1 MTVKNI
7 WLSFFVLLSVTLN
20 SQVTELWN
28 VSPSGG
34 LNQHGLIYKVN
45 GDGSGFEELVSMDSL
60 NADNLCS
67 ELTLSQGYVYGFAYQ
82 GASAFLYRV
91 NTTTRSY
98 EKVINLPTSISSSR
112 HFSKLTGVNGRYY
125 FISASGGSNGYG
137 GVYAYD
143 TAAQSILSLTDFS
156 TQTGLYSISNNSSTR
171 GRIPSLVLADS
182 SLYNVATLGGQFSKG
197 TIYKYTPSTNDF
209 DVVFNFGGNNSKA
222 GYPMSDLIAIDNYSL
237 LGFSSDTHSTT
248 NLNATI
254 IFSFHKSSN
263 SLYEMRQLSN
273 FDGAAVGGQI
283 AYAPDGYI
291 YASARFGGYYG
302 CTPIQNYG
310 CGTLIRYRP
319 NDDFFE
325 KLYDFQNVLVGP
337 DPYNNYNFFNPGVTL
352 GYDGN
357 IYSTAGAIDYSYAY
371 QFNISTK
378 TLTKILDHVDS
389 TMLANYG
396 YFNFVNVTN
405 GYLNINS
412 NVSNSIYVRVYPNP
426 ATKVVNVELIAD
438 GNKDGSTFEIFDLV
452 GRRLYKLSSD
462 EKFFQANVEDLTA
475 GLYCWKYS
483 SAKGI
488 KTGKLLIATHD

>member
-7 WLSFFVLLSVTLN
+7 WLSFFVLLSLTLN

-82 GASAFLYRV
+82 DSTVFLYRI
-91 NTTTRSY
+91 NTSSHQY
-98 EKVINLPTSISSSR
+98 ERLADLPFKNFQSR
-112 HFSKLTGVNGRYY
+112 QFSHLTYVGDKFYFFSRYGANTGNGGI
-125 FISASGGSNGYG
+125 FT
-137 GVYAYD
+137 YD
-143 TAAQSILSLTDFS
+143 PMLQTIQYLVSPS
-156 TQTGLYSISNNSSTR
+156 TQTGFFNFTGRMVHFDGGLYGIGN
-171 GRIPSLVLADS
+171 
-182 SLYNVATLGGQFSKG
+182 GGQFNMG
-197 TIYKYTPSTNDF
+197 TIFKYDINANLLTA
-209 DVVFNFGGNNSKA
+209 VYHFGGTGKA
-222 GYPMSDLIAIDNYSL
+222 AYPITDLIAIDNYNL
-237 LGFSSDTHSTT
+237 LGFSSDTSSPL
-248 NLNATI
+248 NLN
-254 IFSFHKSSN
+254 SN
-263 SLYEMRQLSN
+263 FIYLFNIAASTVYEWRSLSN
-273 FDGAAVGGQI
+273 LDGTHIAPQI
-283 AYAPDGYI
+283 ALGTDGFV

-371 QFNISTK
+371 QFNIGTK
-378 TLTKILDHVDS
+378 TMIKILDHVDS
-389 TMLANYG
+389 TMLADNG

-405 GYLNINS
+405 GYLDINAESISNID
-412 NVSNSIYVRVYPNP
+412 IKVYPNP
-426 ATKVVNVELIAD
+426 ATQLVNIELRTEENLGVA
-438 GNKDGSTFEIFDLV
+438 TFEIFDLV
-452 GRRLYKLSSD
+452 GRRQYKSSYD
-462 EKFFQANVEDLTA
+462 EKLFQVNVEGLTA

-483 SAKGI
+483 TAKGT

>member
-7 WLSFFVLLSVTLN
+7 WLSFFVLLSLTLN

-82 GASAFLYRV
+82 DSTVFLYRI
-91 NTTTRSY
+91 NTSSHQY
-98 EKVINLPTSISSSR
+98 ERLADLPFKNFQSR
-112 HFSKLTGVNGRYY
+112 QFSHLTYVGDKFYFFSRYGANTGNGGI
-125 FISASGGSNGYG
+125 FT
-137 GVYAYD
+137 YD
-143 TAAQSILSLTDFS
+143 PMLQTIQYLVSPS
-156 TQTGLYSISNNSSTR
+156 TQTGFFNFTGRMVHFDGGLYGIGN
-171 GRIPSLVLADS
+171 
-182 SLYNVATLGGQFSKG
+182 GGQFNMG
-197 TIYKYTPSTNDF
+197 TIFKYDINANLLTA
-209 DVVFNFGGNNSKA
+209 VYHFGGTGKA
-222 GYPMSDLIAIDNYSL
+222 AYPITDLIAIDNYNL
-237 LGFSSDTHSTT
+237 LGFSSDTSSPL
-248 NLNATI
+248 NLN
-254 IFSFHKSSN
+254 SN
-263 SLYEMRQLSN
+263 FIYLFNIAASTVYEWRSLSN
-273 FDGAAVGGQI
+273 LDGTHIARQI
-283 AYAPDGYI
+283 ALGTDGFV

-302 CTPIQNYG
+302 CTPIQDYG

-371 QFNISTK
+371 QFNIGTK
-378 TLTKILDHVDS
+378 TMIKILDHVDS
-389 TMLANYG
+389 TMLADNG

-405 GYLNINS
+405 GYLDINAESISNID
-412 NVSNSIYVRVYPNP
+412 IKVYPNP
-426 ATKVVNVELIAD
+426 ATQLVNIELRTEENLGVA
-438 GNKDGSTFEIFDLV
+438 TFEIFDLV
-452 GRRLYKLSSD
+452 GRRQYKSSYD
-462 EKFFQANVEDLTA
+462 EKLFQVNVEGLTA

-483 SAKGI
+483 TAKGT